1 MGSGL
6 GACSTTRYNHLKKQG
21 SNFTSL
27 VALVFPP
34 EYDVMCCY
42 LGICISGPPALCF
55 AHSTGLGPQF
65 VFNVPVPQFVFT
77 DSSPKFVFTGPSQSG
92 AGLAY
97 TNIAPLICIYWPW
110 PTIFITVLWICIY
123 RLIFSSSSDSNNIS
137 NSSNFLGLDN
147 INISMPILVN

>member
-6 GACSTTRYNHLKKQG
+6 GACSTTLCNHLKKQG

-55 AHSTGLGPQF
+55 ARSTGPGPQFVFTSACPQF
-65 VFNVPVPQFVFT
+65 VFNVPVPNLYLPALV
-77 DSSPKFVFTGPSQSG
+77 SPEPGLHIPTLPPEYVFTGTGIRFLLQYSEF
-92 AGLAY
+92 AFTFLLLVVAV
-97 TNIAPLICIYWPW
+97 
-110 PTIFITVLWICIY
+110 TVII
-123 RLIFSSSSDSNNIS
+123 
-137 NSSNFLGLDN
+137 
-147 INISMPILVN
+147 

>member
-6 GACSTTRYNHLKKQG
+6 GACSTTHYNHLKKQG

-34 EYDVMCCY
+34 EHDVMCCY
-42 LGICISGPPALCF
+42 LGIGISRPPALCF
-55 AHSTGLGPQF
+55 ARSTDPGPQFVFTSACPQF

-92 AGLAY
+92 GGLAY
-97 TNIAPLICIYWPW
+97 TNIAPRICIYWPW

-123 RLIFSSSSDSNNIS
+123 LLIFSSSSDWQ
-137 NSSNFLGLDN
+137 
-147 INISMPILVN
+147 

>member
-77 DSSPKFVFTGPSQSG
+77 DSSPKFVLLTLAPNLYLPALVSQEPGLHIPTLHPEFVFTGP
-92 AGLAY
+92 GLRFLLQYSEFAFPFLSLVV
-97 TNIAPLICIYWPW
+97 AV
-110 PTIFITVLWICIY
+110 TVIILAMVA
-123 RLIFSSSSDSNNIS
+123 IS
-137 NSSNFLGLDN
+137 
-147 INISMPILVN
+147 

>member
-1 MGSGL
+1 MM
-6 GACSTTRYNHLKKQG
+6 
-21 SNFTSL
+21 
-27 VALVFPP
+27 
-34 EYDVMCCY
+34 MCCY

-55 AHSTGLGPQF
+55 AHSTGLGPQFVFTSACPQF

-110 PTIFITVLWICIY
+110 RTIFITVLWICIY
-123 RLIFSSSSDSNNIS
+123 LLIFSSSSDSNNIS